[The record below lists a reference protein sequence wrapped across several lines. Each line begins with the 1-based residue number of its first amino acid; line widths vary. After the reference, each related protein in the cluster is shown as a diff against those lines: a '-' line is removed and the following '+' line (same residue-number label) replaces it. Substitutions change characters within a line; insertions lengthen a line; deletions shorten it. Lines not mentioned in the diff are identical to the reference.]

1 MVLIQA
7 MPVQGYASASECPAF
22 VFSLDGVVASLLHLV
37 QQQHHQLTEL
47 SEKLISSINANANGS
62 CALG

>member
-7 MPVQGYASASECPAF
+7 IAVQGYASASECPAF

-37 QQQHHQLTEL
+37 QQQHHQMIEL
-47 SEKLISSINANANGS
+47 SEKLISSINANGS
-62 CALG
+62 PALA